1 MKTQLLIVS
10 IFLFITSCCSRGPDK
25 IRIDDY
31 EFYTLYEIGKQIEI
45 NKNIDVIY
53 NIRNSKKI
61 KGPVIGMDIKTLI
74 LVNKTNKR
82 DTLKVTI
89 YGKDNKYFRIGEDFY
104 QARNPVFSKVNYPQ

>member
-1 MKTQLLIVS
+1 MLY
-10 IFLFITSCCSRGPDK
+10 ITLG
-25 IRIDDY
+25 I
-31 EFYTLYEIGKQIEI
+31 Q
-45 NKNIDVIY
+45 
-53 NIRNSKKI
+53 KKI